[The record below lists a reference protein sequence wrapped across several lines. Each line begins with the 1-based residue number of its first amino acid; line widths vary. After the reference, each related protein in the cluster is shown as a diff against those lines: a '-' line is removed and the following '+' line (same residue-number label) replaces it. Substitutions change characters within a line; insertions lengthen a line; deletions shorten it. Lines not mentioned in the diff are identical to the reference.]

1 MERVVTAFSKLQTV
15 LADGGE
21 RWACA
26 GGEWQIVE
34 ADDADFSGD
43 ADAKPFTLAQNT
55 DSDQIV
61 SAEDR
66 GDALIDQS
74 AGIIFGGIGNV
85 VAVRH
90 GFFTERKCVRGH
102 TFNIG
107 LTTLLRDHGIA
118 GTVDEAD
125 MRMSKAHQMRD
136 GVVDPF
142 IAVRADGADEGI
154 LADIVIKKNRRD
166 AGSVKLLHP
175 GILQGEADHK
185 AADVGVFEHV
195 GVIALRLLKFGSYRN
210 DGNIVLLAVG
220 DLAETE
226 NDIVTELVGCFI
238 VHVFYKDTE
247 LFVVPAAHLLGC
259 ITHFNRGVQNGLT
272 KGFADVACAVES
284 LGNSA
289 DRYAKPVGD
298 VFDCYHR
305 YLP

>member
-21 RWACA
+21 RRARA
-26 GGEWQIVE
+26 GGDRQIVE
-34 ADDADFSGD
+34 ADDADLSGD
-43 ADAKPFTLAQNT
+43 ADAEPFTLAQDA

-61 SAEDR
+61 AAEDR
-66 GDALIDQS
+66 SDALIDQS

-90 GFFTERKCVRGH
+90 GFFTERKRTRGH
-102 TFNIG
+102 AFNIG
-107 LTTLLRDHGIA
+107 LPTLLRDHGIA
-118 GTVDEAD
+118 GAVDEAD

-154 LADIVIKKNRRD
+154 LADVVIKKDCRD
-166 AGSVKLLHP
+166 AGGVKLLHP
-175 GILQGEADHK
+175 GILQGKSDHK
-185 AADVGVFEHV
+185 AADIGVLEHV
-195 GVIALRLLKFGSYRN
+195 GVIAFLLLKFGRYRN

-220 DLAETE
+220 DLAEAE
-226 NDIVTELVGCFI
+226 DDIVTELVGCFI
-238 VHVFYKDTE
+238 VHVFYKDTKF
-247 LFVVPAAHLLGC
+247 FVVPAAHLLGC
-259 ITHFNRGVQNGLT
+259 ITHFNRGVQYGLT
-272 KGFADVACAVES
+272 KGFADVACTVES

-298 VFDCYHR
+298 VFDCCHR